1 MEHLL
6 LNLKMLPSLNM
17 CGFLY
22 VGATWVASTPTPAG
36 ICCCGGWRWGCSP
49 LMRNHSGCDTRRQ
62 EFYQFEGPEDFR
74 SVIETRYRLIPY
86 LYSEYMKAA
95 LNGDM
100 LFKPLAFVYPEDEIA
115 FRPRTS

>member
-1 MEHLL
+1 MA
-6 LNLKMLPSLNM
+6 
-17 CGFLY
+17 
-22 VGATWVASTPTPAG
+22 GAGVFT
-36 ICCCGGWRWGCSP
+36 P

-100 LFKPLAFVYPEDEIA
+100 LFKPPGL
-115 FRPRTS
+115 RLPRRRDCPSDRGPADAGQ

>member
-1 MEHLL
+1 
-6 LNLKMLPSLNM
+6 
-17 CGFLY
+17 
-22 VGATWVASTPTPAG
+22 
-36 ICCCGGWRWGCSP
+36 
-49 LMRNHSGCDTRRQ
+49 MRNHSGSDTRRQ

-115 FRPRTS
+115 PSGRGPADAGQ